1 MPDYFDK
8 FLYNNKA
15 NFVKAAEHLEC
26 DTVYLILL
34 GDQHRAASYQVMA
47 SYDTS
52 VVNRG
57 NEAQKSYL
65 KRSHFLWHQYIGNGL
80 LVNYL
85 ER

>member
-34 GDQHRAASYQVMA
+34 GDQHRAASYEGFPLLPADGAEGQIIYM
-47 SYDTS
+47 
-52 VVNRG
+52 
-57 NEAQKSYL
+57 
-65 KRSHFLWHQYIGNGL
+65 KRSHSLWY
-80 LVNYL
+80 
-85 ER
+85 